1 MKVYSNQRDGQ
12 MTHYVDGVGP
22 NKHINYEPSTIA
34 EGLVEAPKPAKEY
47 RQPVQGQLGRYQT
60 SRTEDDY
67 VQAGVRYRSFEDWER
82 DDLIANLVDDM
93 KQCPEAIQLRMVW
106 HFSHADAD
114 YGRRVAEGA
123 GIDLAKALAL
133 PPLPGRA
140 APGKRLAS
148 ETYTD
153 GSQAHQIAAE

>member
-1 MKVYSNQRDGQ
+1 
-12 MTHYVDGVGP
+12 
-22 NKHINYEPSTIA
+22 
-34 EGLVEAPKPAKEY
+34 
-47 RQPVQGQLGRYQT
+47 YQT

-67 VQAGVRYRSFEDWER
+67 TQAGVRYRSFQDWER
-82 DDLIANLVDDM
+82 DDLIANLVGDM

-133 PPLPGRA
+133 APLPGRA
-140 APGKRLAS
+140 APGKRLTP